1 MNINQ
6 RTDLLIQFGKF
17 LDNFLNDKKNTLLL
31 EAEDYQWFEHQM
43 NLASGL
49 NPWFTEE
56 NIYAMLKSWAFALT
70 EDKILQWTLRYNFQ
84 EKVPKTIG
92 VVMAGNIPMVGFHD
106 LLSVFVSGNKLLG
119 KLSSEDKILIPA
131 IVKIFEKLAPSS
143 KNYFE
148 FTQDKLQNFDAIIAT
163 GSNNTARYFEYYFGK
178 YPNIIRKNR
187 NGVGV
192 LTGKESTTEL
202 GALGADIFT
211 YFGLGCRNVSKL
223 YLPLNYSF
231 DELFNAFEKYS
242 PVFMNHKYVN
252 NYDFNKSVY
261 LVNKEPHFDNGFLLL
276 KESNQIVSP
285 ISVVF
290 FEYYEDLKVLNKKLQ
305 VMYDQIQCIVSHSD
319 KIENKVGFGQSQQ
332 PELWDYADGVDTLEF
347 LLNL

>member
-17 LDNFLNDKKNTLLL
+17 LENFLNDKKNTLSL
-31 EAEDYQWFEHQM
+31 EAEDYQWFEHQV

-49 NPWFTEE
+49 NPWFTEK
-56 NIYAMLKSWAFALT
+56 NIYAMLKSWVFALT
-70 EDKILQWTLRYNFQ
+70 EDKILQWTLRSNFQ
-84 EKVPKTIG
+84 DKAPKTIG

-192 LTGKESTTEL
+192 LTGTESTTQLE
-202 GALGADIFT
+202 ALGADIFT

-223 YLPLNYSF
+223 YVPLNYSF

-276 KESNQIVSP
+276 KESDQIVSP

-305 VMYDQIQCIVSHSD
+305 AMYDQIQCIVSHSD

-332 PELWDYADGVDTLEF
+332 PELWDYADGVDTLKF